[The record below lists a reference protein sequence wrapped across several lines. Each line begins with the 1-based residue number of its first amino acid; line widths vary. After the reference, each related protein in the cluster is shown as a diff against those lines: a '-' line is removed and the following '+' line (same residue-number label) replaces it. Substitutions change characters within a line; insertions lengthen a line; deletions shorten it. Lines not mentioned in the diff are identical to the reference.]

1 MKKYSPKH
9 IRELLVEQRELSMP
23 KLAQYIADD
32 YVAHRG
38 QHKQLDDVL
47 LIGIEF

>member
-1 MKKYSPKH
+1 
-9 IRELLVEQRELSMP
+9 LVEKRDLSMP
-23 KLAQYIADD
+23 KLAQFIAED
-32 YVAHRG
+32 YKEHRG